1 VSLTHD
7 TVDGHSR
14 EEMKNVAPTT
24 SCRPSGGK
32 EHVLDD
38 WPSTHDVLRCVIIE
52 WSQVTTSTSEMR
64 TARLRIEDLIDLVES
79 RGFHQP
85 IKAGQEWEFA

>member
-1 VSLTHD
+1 MWLQQHLADQVGL
-7 TVDGHSR
+7 
-14 EEMKNVAPTT
+14 NP
-24 SCRPSGGK
+24 K

-38 WPSTHDVLRCVIIE
+38 WPPTYDVLRCVIIE
-52 WSQVTTSTSEMR
+52 WSQEMQ

-79 RGFHQP
+79 GGFHQP